1 LYKRPV
7 NGLVTF
13 GTRLAR
19 LLSKE
24 PIVQISKSQLLAV
37 IFVSAAL
44 CGPATAQEAAA
55 ATDAKKGEDL
65 VNSPKAVLAAR
76 YVCHADVDGCPAKA
90 AAEAIDKTSKTDLGS
105 EPLLDGSRADT
116 PFAIAVRQL
125 VEAAA
130 KRDAGGLGSVQH
142 IAVHLLRRDGDKNK
156 DRWLLAT
163 KASGGFRLEHPRR
176 LPGVKRMGV
185 LYLHMDFELDPGQKA
200 EELHGPHQYRAIVTA
215 KLPIN
220 VQHLMAAFRLAT
232 LPKAQSAALSP
243 EKPAALGY
251 GVLEKMDVPSDVVIF
266 GVDASKPAMLGKEVE
281 LDNEGKYWW
290 DVSVAVPANKL
301 TLIEFSETNG
311 VYAPRTINKQSI
323 FAAVN
328 IYPIPVD
335 LKEGNLRWIM
345 PRILLG
351 LGLTGRP
358 GESFLLGG
366 GWGIK
371 ELQFFAGSSFAARRV
386 PLAGVPNQFDQR
398 YASRFSFGL
407 NVPVFDVLKK
417 MTKK

>member
-1 LYKRPV
+1 MRISRRRV
-7 NGLVTF
+7 FV
-13 GTRLAR
+13 LA
-19 LLSKE
+19 LLS
-24 PIVQISKSQLLAV
+24 
-37 IFVSAAL
+37 AAFRV
-44 CGPATAQEAAA
+44 AAAAQEAAA

-65 VNSPKAVLAAR
+65 VNSPKAVLVAR

-90 AAEAIDKTSKTDLGS
+90 AAEAIDKPSKTDLGS
-105 EPLLDGSRADT
+105 APLLDGSRADT
-116 PFAIAVRQL
+116 PFAIAVKQL
-125 VEAAA
+125 VAAAA
-130 KRDAGGLGSVQH
+130 KRDAGGLGTVEH

-163 KASGGFRLEHPRR
+163 RASGGFRLEHPRR

-200 EELHGPHQYRAIVTA
+200 EELHGLHQYRAIVTA

-232 LPKAQSAALSP
+232 LPKAQSGVLGAD
-243 EKPAALGY
+243 KPAALGY
-251 GVLEKMDVPSDVVIF
+251 GVLEKMDVPSDVVVF
-266 GVDASKPAMLGKEVE
+266 GVDADKPAMLGSEVKF
-281 LDNEGKYWW
+281 DNEGKYWW

-311 VYAPRTINKQSI
+311 TYAPRTINKQSI

-335 LKEGNLRWIM
+335 LKEGNLRWFM

-358 GESFLLGG
+358 GDTFLVGG
-366 GWGIK
+366 AWGIK

-386 PLAGVPNQFDQR
+386 PIAGLPNQFDQR
-398 YASRFSFGL
+398 YTSRLSFGL
-407 NVPVFDVLKK
+407 NVPVFDVVKK
-417 MTKK
+417 MTGK